1 MNWFD
6 IILIS
11 FTGLNLLCLT
21 IYVFFEPKQFSPI
34 YLYEEIRIKDNKSI
48 FFTIS
53 IIIICYAFLIV
64 LGGIFLF
71 PEFKKIY
78 DETQFKKNMEKEKR
92 KKMFKILNELGFKS
106 RLIELPQLQ
115 KVSNKKQSDF
125 ITTMFFYE
133 VCDFLFNK
141 FGILICLDFYDP
153 DENKLYLAAE
163 VVKSKYIKS
172 VGKERWDNADTLDVD
187 GIYTNMDKPDYIHL
201 ISSEIINLRKQ
212 KWI

>member
-11 FTGLNLLCLT
+11 FTGLNLLCLA
-21 IYVFFEPKQFSPI
+21 IYIFFEPEQFSPI
-34 YLYEEIRIKDNKSI
+34 YLYKDLRIKDNKSI
-48 FFTIS
+48 FFTVS
-53 IIIICYAFLIV
+53 IIIICYTFLIV
-64 LGGIFLF
+64 LGSVLLF

-78 DETQFKKNMEKEKR
+78 NETQLKKTMEKEKR
-92 KKMFKILNELGFKS
+92 EKMFKILNELGFKS

-115 KVSNKKQSDF
+115 KVSNKRQSDF

-133 VCDFLFNK
+133 ICDFLFNK
-141 FGILICLDFYDP
+141 FGIIVCLDFYD
-153 DENKLYLAAE
+153 DGEDKLYLAVE
-163 VVKSKYIKS
+163 VVRSKYIKS
-172 VGKERWDNADTLDVD
+172 VGKEKWDNADTLDSD

-201 ISSEIINLRKQ
+201 ISSGIINLRKQ